1 MTCKTT
7 RSKKIARL
15 CRLFIVMLFA
25 ILPNSV
31 FAAGIY
37 NNDTKPH
44 RVEIKDENGKHYFLR
59 ISTASTHYVD
69 CRYGCLIRVVETN
82 HTKTVSSN
90 TDIVISDGEVR
101 VR

>member
-1 MTCKTT
+1 M
-7 RSKKIARL
+7 
-15 CRLFIVMLFA
+15 MLLA
-25 ILPNSV
+25 LLPNSV

-59 ISTASTHYVD
+59 ISTSSTHYVD
-69 CRYGCLIRVVETN
+69 CRYGCLIRIVETN
-82 HTKTVSSN
+82 HTKTVSPN

>member
-7 RSKKIARL
+7 SSKRTARL

-44 RVEIKDENGKHYFLR
+44 RVEVQYENGKHYLLR
-59 ISTASTHYVD
+59 ISTASTHYID
-69 CRYGCLIRVVETN
+69 CRYGCLIRVIETN
-82 HTKTVSSN
+82 NTEAFSSN
-90 TDIVISDGEVR
+90 THIVISDGEVR